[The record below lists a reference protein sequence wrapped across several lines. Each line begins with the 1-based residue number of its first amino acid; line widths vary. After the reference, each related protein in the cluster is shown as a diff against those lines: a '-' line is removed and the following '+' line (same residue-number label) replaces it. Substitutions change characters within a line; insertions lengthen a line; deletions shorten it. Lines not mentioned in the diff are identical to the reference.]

1 MLSGVSRHLNQE
13 RIVFAITVVL
23 FAIFSAS
30 LPRFLSVENVLTLLR
45 SVSVLGILGVGMA
58 IVVIGRGIDLA
69 IVAIMAV
76 SVAWTLDQSAHG
88 VPLTLAFLMGL
99 GFAIGCGLTS
109 GLLIAYAE
117 VPAIFASLAMAAIIA
132 GFGQFGMLSLGEV
145 YVTAS
150 SEPLSW
156 IGAGRL
162 LGVPAPVLILGAV
175 ALAAFLL
182 LRMTKVGRFIYGV
195 GDNPRA
201 AHVTG
206 VPVRP
211 VIVLQFVL
219 SALAAFVAG
228 LITATSVSSM
238 NTRIVDSTL
247 IYDIIL
253 VVVIG
258 GIGLSG
264 GKGGVRNVLVGTLLI
279 GVLLNGMTILDMPY
293 TEQNIIK
300 SLILLAAIVFDSLVN
315 PRDEQTAQQGDI

>member
-1 MLSGVSRHLNQE
+1 MIGRLSQE
-13 RIVFAITVVL
+13 RIVFAITLLL
-23 FAIFSAS
+23 FAAFSVG
-30 LPRFLSVENVLTLLR
+30 LPRFLTVENVLTLVR

-88 VPLTLAFLMGL
+88 VPLGVAFLMGL
-99 GFAIGCGLTS
+99 GFALGCGLIS
-109 GLLIAYAE
+109 GLLTAYAE
-117 VPAIFASLAMAAIIA
+117 VPAIFASLAMAAIVA
-132 GFGQFGMLSLGEV
+132 GFGQFKLLSLGEV
-145 YVTAS
+145 YVTPAS
-150 SEPLSW
+150 APLSV
-156 IGAGRL
+156 IGTGRV
-162 LGVPAPVLILGAV
+162 LGVPAPVLC
-175 ALAAFLL
+175 LAAVSAAAFAL
-182 LRMTKVGRFIYGV
+182 LRLTKIGRFVYAV

-211 VIVLQFVL
+211 VIVLQFAL

-238 NTRIVDSTL
+238 NTRVVDSTL
-247 IYDIIL
+247 IYDVIL

-293 TEQNIIK
+293 DAQNIIK
-300 SLILLAAIVFDSLVN
+300 SVILLAAIVFDSLVN

>member
-1 MLSGVSRHLNQE
+1 MSRHLNQE
-13 RIVFAITVVL
+13 RIVFAVTVLL
-23 FAIFSAS
+23 FALFSVS
-30 LPRFLSVENVLTLLR
+30 LPRFLTVENVLTLVR
-45 SVSVLGILGVGMA
+45 SVSVLGILGAGMA

-76 SVAWTLDQSAHG
+76 SVALTLDQAALG
-88 VPLTLAFLMGL
+88 TPLAIAVLIGL
-99 GFAIGCGLTS
+99 GFALTCGLTS

-117 VPAIFASLAMAAIIA
+117 VPAIFATLAMAAIIS
-132 GFGQFGMLSLGEV
+132 GLGQFRLLTLGEV
-145 YVTAS
+145 YVTPA

-156 IGAGRL
+156 IGTGRV
-162 LGVPAPVLILGAV
+162 LGVPDPVLCLAAV
-175 ALAAFLL
+175 GLAAFFL
-182 LRMTKVGRFIYGV
+182 LRATKTGRFIYAI

-238 NTRIVDSTL
+238 NLRVIDSTL

-258 GIGLSG
+258 GVGLSG
-264 GKGGVRNVLVGTLLI
+264 GKGGIRNVIVGTLLI

-300 SLILLAAIVFDSLVN
+300 SLILLVAIVFDSLVN

>member
-1 MLSGVSRHLNQE
+1 MLKHLNQE
-13 RIVFAITVVL
+13 RIVFAITLLL
-23 FAIFSAS
+23 FALFALA
-30 LPRFLSVENVLTLLR
+30 LPRFLTVENVLTLVR

-76 SVAWTLDQSAHG
+76 SVAWTLDQSALG
-88 VPLTLAFLMGL
+88 TPLPLAFLMGL
-99 GFAIGCGLTS
+99 GFALGCGLIS

-117 VPAIFASLAMAAIIA
+117 VPSIFASLAMAAIIA
-132 GFGQFGMLSLGEV
+132 GFGQFKLLTLGEV
-145 YVTAS
+145 YVTPAS
-150 SEPLSW
+150 QPLSW
-156 IGAGRL
+156 IGTGRV
-162 LGVPAPVLILGAV
+162 LGVPAPVIC
-175 ALAAFLL
+175 LAAIAAAAFFLL
-182 LRMTKVGRFIYGV
+182 RATKIGRFIYAV

-211 VIVLQFVL
+211 VVVLQFVL
-219 SALAAFVAG
+219 SALTAFTAG

-238 NTRIVDSTL
+238 NIRVIDSTL

-264 GKGGVRNVLVGTLLI
+264 GKGGIRNVIVGTLLI

-300 SLILLAAIVFDSLVN
+300 SLILLAAIVLDALVN

>member
-1 MLSGVSRHLNQE
+1 MSKYLNQE
-13 RIVFAITVVL
+13 RIVFSITVFL
-23 FAIFSAS
+23 FALFSLA
-30 LPRFLSVENVLTLLR
+30 LPRFLTVENFWTLIR

-58 IVVIGRGIDLA
+58 IVVIGRGIDLS
-69 IVAIMAV
+69 IVAVMAV
-76 SVAWTLDQSAHG
+76 SVAWTLDQSAQG
-88 VPLTLAFLMGL
+88 VPLAAAFLMGL
-99 GFAIGCGLTS
+99 GFAVAAGLAT
-109 GLLIAYAE
+109 GLLIAYLE

-132 GFGQFGMLSLGEV
+132 GFGQFKLLSLGEV
-145 YVTAS
+145 YVTPAS
-150 SEPLSW
+150 APLSW
-156 IGAGRL
+156 IGAGSVY
-162 LGVPAPVLILGAV
+162 GIPVAV
-175 ALAAFLL
+175 LCFAAIALAASLL
-182 LRMTKVGRFIYGV
+182 LRATKLGRFIYGI

-211 VIVLQFVL
+211 IIVLQFTL

-258 GIGLSG
+258 GVGLSG
-264 GKGGVRNVLVGTLLI
+264 GKGGIRNVIVGTLLI
-279 GVLLNGMTILDMPY
+279 GTLLNGMTIMDMPY
-293 TEQNIIK
+293 TAQNIIK
-300 SLILLAAIVFDSLVN
+300 SLILLTAIVFDSLVN

>member
-1 MLSGVSRHLNQE
+1 MSRNLNQE
-13 RIVFAITVVL
+13 RIVLAITILL
-23 FAIFSAS
+23 FAFFALT
-30 LPRFLSVENVLTLLR
+30 LPGFLTVQNVLTLLR

-58 IVVIGRGIDLA
+58 IVVVGRGIDLA

-76 SVAWTLDQSAHG
+76 SVALTLDQSAHG
-88 VPLTLAFLMGL
+88 VPLGLATLMGF
-99 GFAIGCGLTS
+99 GFAVGCGVVS

-117 VPAIFASLAMAAIIA
+117 VPAIFATLAMAAIIA
-132 GFGQFGMLSLGEV
+132 GFGQSRLLSLSEI
-145 YVTAS
+145 YVTPA
-150 SEPLSW
+150 SEPLGW
-156 IGAGRL
+156 IGTGRV
-162 LGVPAPVLILGAV
+162 LGVPSPVLILAAV
-175 ALAAFLL
+175 ALAGFVL
-182 LRMTKVGRFIYGV
+182 LRATKLGRFIYAI

-211 VIVLQFVL
+211 IIVLQFAL
-219 SALAAFVAG
+219 SAITAFLAG

-264 GKGGVRNVLVGTLLI
+264 GKGGIRNVIVGTLLI
-279 GVLLNGMTILDMPY
+279 GVLQNGMTILDTPY
-293 TEQNIIK
+293 DEQSIIK
-300 SLILLAAIVFDSLVN
+300 SVILLFAIVADSIVN

>member
-1 MLSGVSRHLNQE
+1 MSRYLNQE
-13 RIVFAITVVL
+13 RIVVAITVLL
-23 FAIFSAS
+23 FAIFSLA
-30 LPRFLSVENVLTLLR
+30 LPRFLTVENVLTLIR

-58 IVVIGRGIDLA
+58 LVVIGRGIDLA

-76 SVAWTLDQSAHG
+76 SVAWTLDRAAHG
-88 VPLTLAFLMGL
+88 TPLVTAFLLGL
-99 GFAIGCGLTS
+99 GLAVAAGLAS

-117 VPAIFASLAMAAIIA
+117 VPAIFATLAMAAIIA
-132 GFGQFGMLSLGEV
+132 GFGNFGLLSLSEV
-145 YVTAS
+145 YVTPT
-150 SEPLSW
+150 SEPLAW
-156 IGAGRL
+156 IGTGRVF
-162 LGVPAPVLILGAV
+162 GVPVPVLCLAAV
-175 ALAAFLL
+175 ALVAFGL
-182 LRMTKVGRFIYGV
+182 LRATKIGRFIYGV

-228 LITATSVSSM
+228 LITAASVSSM
-238 NTRIVDSTL
+238 NTRVVDSTL

-264 GKGGVRNVLVGTLLI
+264 GKGGIRNVLVGTLLI

-300 SLILLAAIVFDSLVN
+300 SLILLGAIVLDSLVN

>member
-1 MLSGVSRHLNQE
+1 MSRHLNQE
-13 RIVFAITVVL
+13 RIVFAITVLL
-23 FAIFSAS
+23 FALFSVS
-30 LPRFLSVENVLTLLR
+30 LPRFLTVENVLTLVR
-45 SVSVLGILGVGMA
+45 SVSVLGILGAGMA

-76 SVAWTLDQSAHG
+76 SVALTLDQSALG
-88 VPLTLAFLMGL
+88 TPLATAFLIGL
-99 GFAIGCGLTS
+99 GFALVCGLAS

-117 VPAIFASLAMAAIIA
+117 VPAIFATLAMAAIIS
-132 GFGQFGMLSLGEV
+132 GLGQFRLLTLSEI
-145 YVTAS
+145 YVTPA

-156 IGAGRL
+156 IGTGRV
-162 LGVPAPVLILGAV
+162 LGVPNPVLCLAAV
-175 ALAAFLL
+175 ALAAFFL
-182 LRMTKVGRFIYGV
+182 LRATKTGRFIYAV

-211 VIVLQFVL
+211 IIVLQFVL
-219 SALAAFVAG
+219 SSLAAFVAG

-238 NTRIVDSTL
+238 NLRVVDSTL

-264 GKGGVRNVLVGTLLI
+264 GKGGIRNVIVGTLLI

-300 SLILLAAIVFDSLVN
+300 SLILLVAIVFDSLVN

>member
-1 MLSGVSRHLNQE
+1 M
-13 RIVFAITVVL
+13 FAITVLL
-23 FAIFSAS
+23 FAAFSAS

-76 SVAWTLDQSAHG
+76 SVAWTLDQSARG

-99 GFAIGCGLTS
+99 GFAVGCGLIS

-132 GFGQFGMLSLGEV
+132 GFGQFRLLSLGEV
-145 YVTAS
+145 YVTPA

-156 IGAGRL
+156 IGTGRL
-162 LGVPAPVLILGAV
+162 LGVPAPVLLLAGI

-206 VPVRP
+206 IPVRP

-219 SALAAFVAG
+219 SALTAFAAG

-238 NTRIVDSTL
+238 NTRVVDSTL

-264 GKGGVRNVLVGTLLI
+264 GRGGVRNVLVGTLLI

>member
-1 MLSGVSRHLNQE
+1 MSRHLNQE
-13 RIVFAITVVL
+13 RIVFAITVLL
-23 FAIFSAS
+23 FALFSVS
-30 LPRFLSVENVLTLLR
+30 LPRFLTVENVLTLVR
-45 SVSVLGILGVGMA
+45 SVSVLGILGAGMA

-76 SVAWTLDQSAHG
+76 SVALTLDQAALG
-88 VPLTLAFLMGL
+88 MPLTAAVLIGL
-99 GFAIGCGLTS
+99 GFALLCGLAS
-109 GLLIAYAE
+109 GLLVAYAE
-117 VPAIFASLAMAAIIA
+117 VPAIFATLAMAAIIS
-132 GFGQFGMLSLGEV
+132 GLGQFRLLTLGEV
-145 YVTAS
+145 YVTRA

-156 IGAGRL
+156 IGTGRV
-162 LGVPAPVLILGAV
+162 LGVPDPVLCLAAV
-175 ALAAFLL
+175 GLAAFFL
-182 LRMTKVGRFIYGV
+182 LRATKTGRFIYAI

-238 NTRIVDSTL
+238 NLRVIDSTL

-258 GIGLSG
+258 GVGLSG
-264 GKGGVRNVLVGTLLI
+264 GKGGIRNVIVGTLLI

-300 SLILLAAIVFDSLVN
+300 SLILLVAIVFDSLVN

>member
-1 MLSGVSRHLNQE
+1 MSRYLNQE
-13 RIVFAITVVL
+13 RIVLAITVLL
-23 FAIFSAS
+23 FAFFALV
-30 LPRFLSVENVLTLLR
+30 LPGFMTVQNVLTLLR

-76 SVAWTLDQSAHG
+76 SVALTLDQSAHG

-99 GFAIGCGLTS
+99 AFAIACGLLS

-117 VPAIFASLAMAAIIA
+117 VPAIFATLAMAAIIA
-132 GFGQFGMLSLGEV
+132 GFGQFRLLSLSEI
-145 YVTAS
+145 YITPAS
-150 SEPLSW
+150 QPLAW
-156 IGAGRL
+156 IGSGRV
-162 LGVPAPVLILGAV
+162 LGVPSPVLFLAAA
-175 ALAAFLL
+175 ALAAFFL
-182 LRMTKVGRFIYGV
+182 LRTTKLGRFVYAI

-211 VIVLQFVL
+211 MIVLQFGL
-219 SALAAFVAG
+219 SAIAAFVAG
-228 LITATSVSSM
+228 LITATSVSSI

-264 GKGGVRNVLVGTLLI
+264 GKGGVRNVLVGTLLV
-279 GVLLNGMTILDMPY
+279 GVLQNGMTIFNTPY
-293 TEQNIIK
+293 DEQSIIK
-300 SLILLAAIVFDSLVN
+300 SVILLFAIVADSIVN
-315 PRDEQTAQQGDI
+315 PRDEQTSQQGDI

>member
-1 MLSGVSRHLNQE
+1 MSRHLNQE
-13 RIVFAITVVL
+13 RIVFAITVLL
-23 FAIFSAS
+23 FALFSVS
-30 LPRFLSVENVLTLLR
+30 LPRFLTVENVLTLVR
-45 SVSVLGILGVGMA
+45 SVSVLGILGAGMA

-76 SVAWTLDQSAHG
+76 SVALTLDQAALG
-88 VPLTLAFLMGL
+88 TPLAIAVLIGL
-99 GFAIGCGLTS
+99 GFALACGLAS

-117 VPAIFASLAMAAIIA
+117 VPAIFATLAMAAIIS
-132 GFGQFGMLSLGEV
+132 GLGQFRLLTLGEV
-145 YVTAS
+145 YVTPAS
-150 SEPLSW
+150 QPLSW
-156 IGAGRL
+156 IGTGRV
-162 LGVPAPVLILGAV
+162 LGVPDPVLCLAAV
-175 ALAAFLL
+175 GLAAFFL
-182 LRMTKVGRFIYGV
+182 LRATKTGRFIYAV

-238 NTRIVDSTL
+238 NLRVIDSTL

-258 GIGLSG
+258 GVGLSG
-264 GKGGVRNVLVGTLLI
+264 GKGGIRNVIVGTLLI

-300 SLILLAAIVFDSLVN
+300 SLILLVAIVFDSVVN

>member
-1 MLSGVSRHLNQE
+1 MSRHLNQE
-13 RIVFAITVVL
+13 RIVFAITVLL
-23 FAIFSAS
+23 FALFSVS
-30 LPRFLSVENVLTLLR
+30 LPRFLTVKNVLTLVR
-45 SVSVLGILGVGMA
+45 SVSVLGILGAGMA
-58 IVVIGRGIDLA
+58 IVIIGRGIDLA

-76 SVAWTLDQSAHG
+76 SVALTLDQAALG
-88 VPLTLAFLMGL
+88 TPLAAAFLIGL
-99 GFAIGCGLTS
+99 GFALTCGLTS

-117 VPAIFASLAMAAIIA
+117 VPAIFATLAMAAIIS
-132 GFGQFGMLSLGEV
+132 GLGQFRLLTLSEV
-145 YVTAS
+145 YVTPAS
-150 SEPLSW
+150 APLSS
-156 IGAGRL
+156 IGTGRV
-162 LGVPAPVLILGAV
+162 LGVPDPVLCLAAV
-175 ALAAFLL
+175 ALAAFFL
-182 LRMTKVGRFIYGV
+182 LRATKTGRFIHAV

-211 VIVLQFVL
+211 IIVLQFVL
-219 SALAAFVAG
+219 SSLAAFVAG

-238 NTRIVDSTL
+238 NLRVVDSTL

-264 GKGGVRNVLVGTLLI
+264 GKGGIRNVVVGTLLI

-300 SLILLAAIVFDSLVN
+300 SLILLAAIVLDSLVN

>member
-1 MLSGVSRHLNQE
+1 M
-13 RIVFAITVVL
+13 FAITLLLAAV
-23 FAIFSAS
+23 FAVA
-30 LPRFLSVENVLTLLR
+30 LPRFLTVENVLTLIR
-45 SVSVLGILGVGMA
+45 SVSVLGVLGVGMA

-69 IVAIMAV
+69 IVSIMAV
-76 SVAWTLDQSAHG
+76 SVAWTLDQSAQG
-88 VPLTLAFLMGL
+88 VPLAAAFLMGL
-99 GFAIGCGLTS
+99 GFALTCGLIS

-117 VPAIFASLAMAAIIA
+117 VPSIFATLAMGAIIY
-132 GFGQFGMLSLGEV
+132 GFGEFRLLTLDEV
-145 YVTAS
+145 YVTPAS
-150 SEPLSW
+150 QSLSW
-156 IGAGRL
+156 VGTGHV
-162 LGVPAPVLILGAV
+162 LGVPAPVLC
-175 ALAAFLL
+175 LAAAAAAAFVL
-182 LRMTKVGRFIYGV
+182 LRATKVGRFIYAV
-195 GDNPRA
+195 GDNWRA

-211 VIVLQFVL
+211 VLVLQYVL
-219 SALAAFVAG
+219 SAAAAFTAG

-238 NTRIVDSTL
+238 NLRVINSTL

-293 TEQNIIK
+293 TQQNIIK
-300 SLILLAAIVFDSLVN
+300 SLILLVAIVFDSIVN